1 MYLVNIVQ
9 LDNYHYR
16 RFNAPGSILRFPRYL
31 RPPRQILR
39 PIHPAQHHPPNQR
52 IEPTGMG
59 STDLLVLGPHGREW
73 QREGGS
79 VCESFCRRSGGSCLW
94 EIQAA
99 CIRTKQRD
107 LALAHWQQ
115 EWPTGVH
122 GRTAHKIMPAPTKDI
137 FAVHERL
144 RRAASAV
151 LIQMQTGRIAPRDY
165 AATIQQW
172 REEQLDFN
180 PLRQLRTCSCE
191 QECKS
196 CWMN

>member
-144 RRAASAV
+144 RRCERGVDSNANWPDCSTRLCSHNTAVARRAAGFQSTTPTAD
-151 LIQMQTGRIAPRDY
+151 LLMRAR
-165 AATIQQW
+165 
-172 REEQLDFN
+172 
-180 PLRQLRTCSCE
+180 
-191 QECKS
+191 
-196 CWMN
+196 M